1 LLSSPCLVSN
11 LIHCILSQ
19 SVASIQR
26 VLLAIDVELAKS
38 QATLTDGW
46 TALAA
51 RNWPVTCL
59 TIWSSH
65 ISMILLPSNKWLLYL
80 STIV

>member
-1 LLSSPCLVSN
+1 LLTSPRLVSN

-26 VLLAIDVELAKS
+26 ILLAIGVA
-38 QATLTDGW
+38 ALTDGR

-51 RNWPVTCL
+51 RNGPATCL

-65 ISMILLPSNKWLLYL
+65 ISMILLPSNK
-80 STIV
+80 